1 MQADQGDR
9 VTAFFNERTYAIIDE
24 LARIAREIGA
34 TSAAVAL
41 AWVQSRPGVAS
52 TIIGARRLD
61 QLDQNL
67 AALDLTLNPEHF
79 AALDRVSE
87 PSLNSPTPFVRMATS
102 IMHAGATVNGES
114 SEIVAALERR
124 GKALLKPWVV
134 RSR

>member
-1 MQADQGDR
+1 
-9 VTAFFNERTYAIIDE
+9 
-24 LARIAREIGA
+24 GA

-52 TIIGARRLD
+52 TIIGARRLE

-67 AALDLTLNPEHF
+67 AALDVTLRLEHI

-87 PSLNSPTPFVRMATS
+87 PSLNFPTPFLRAAAS

-114 SEIVAALERR
+114 SELLPLWKEAAAKRY
-124 GKALLKPWVV
+124 
-134 RSR
+134 